1 MDLRPHDSARR
12 SPAGWALWRLP
23 ARLLGTVLLVE
34 AVAAGLLVHGLVDG
48 RAPTPEDA
56 RLALVLCLLAVAHT
70 EVAVRVERARRHLTE
85 AGHGDLSSVWT
96 FAGALLLPGAFAAL
110 VAVLVLA
117 HLWLRAGRPDVP
129 PHRQVFDA
137 AATALACVVTAG
149 LVEFLDPG
157 PVDHDLWVLPVAMLV
172 FGALHTGPA
181 AAVAVLSPPRAAP
194 SAFIAAWD
202 ENLLGFGLLCLGAL
216 TAIALSVNPWLVLFV
231 LPPVLALLR
240 TVLIRPLVSAASTDG
255 KTGLLN
261 AATWNA
267 EAERTLRRPGGRRA
281 CGVLVLDL
289 DHFKAVNDTHG
300 HVVGD
305 RVLAAVADALR
316 AGVRAHDLVGRL
328 GGEEFVVMPLAAAF
342 GTRSV
347 ELEVV
352 AERIR
357 ARVAALRVEV
367 ATPDGPFVISDLSV
381 SVGGAVSPLA
391 DADLASLLHAADL
404 ALYAAKGAGRN
415 RVRIEVTPPVQPGR
429 VPLPGDGGRSGPG
442 DGGPGDDGPVTAE
455 R

>member
-1 MDLRPHDSARR
+1 MAPDPRADLRPHDSPRR
-12 SPAGWALWRLP
+12 GPASWALWRLP

-34 AVAAGLLVHGLVDG
+34 AVASGLLVHGLVDG
-48 RAPTPEDA
+48 RMPTPEEA
-56 RLALVLCLLAVAHT
+56 QLALVLCVLAVIHT
-70 EVAVRVERARRHLTE
+70 EVAVRVERARRHLAA

-96 FAGALLLPGAFAAL
+96 FAGALLLPGPYAAL
-110 VAVLVLA
+110 VAVVVLVL
-117 HLWLRAGRPDVP
+117 LWLRAGRPDVP
-129 PHRQVFDA
+129 PHRRVFA
-137 AATALACVVTAG
+137 AAASVLACIVSAR
-149 LVEFLDPG
+149 LVEVLDPG
-157 PVDHDLWVLPVAMLV
+157 AGPAGHELWVLL
-172 FGALHTGPA
+172 
-181 AAVAVLSPPRAAP
+181 VAVLAFAVVSMGSVAAAALSPLRAAP
-194 SAFIAAWD
+194 SALVAAWD
-202 ENLLGFGLLCLGAL
+202 ENLLQFGLLCLGAL
-216 TAIALSVNPWLVLFV
+216 TAIALTVSPWLVLFV
-231 LPPVLALLR
+231 LPPMLALLR
-240 TVLIRPLVSAASTDG
+240 AVLIRPLVSAASTDG

-261 AATWNA
+261 AATWHA
-267 EAERTLRRPGGRRA
+267 EAERILRRPGGRRA

-289 DHFKAVNDTHG
+289 DRFKAVNDTHG
-300 HVVGD
+300 HVAGD

-328 GGEEFVVMPLAAAF
+328 GGEEFVVMPLAAAV

-391 DADLASLLHAADL
+391 DADLATLLHTADV
-404 ALYAAKGAGRN
+404 ALYAAKDAGRN

-429 VPLPGDGGRSGPG
+429 SPLPGDGGRSA
-442 DGGPGDDGPVTAE
+442 VW
-455 R
+455 

>member
-1 MDLRPHDSARR
+1 MAPDPRADQRPHDSPRR
-12 SPAGWALWRLP
+12 GPASWTLWRLP

-48 RAPTPEDA
+48 RTPAPEEA

-96 FAGALLLPGAFAAL
+96 FAGALLLPGVYAAL
-110 VAVLVLA
+110 VAVVVLV

-129 PHRQVFDA
+129 PYRQVFDA
-137 AATALACVVTAG
+137 AATVLACVVTAG

-157 PVDHDLWVLPVAMLV
+157 AGPADHDLWVLPVAMLA
-172 FGALHTGPA
+172 FGAVHAGSA
-181 AAVAVLSPPRAAP
+181 AAVAVLTPLRAAP
-194 SAFIAAWD
+194 SAFVAAWD
-202 ENLLGFGLLCLGAL
+202 ENLLEFGLLCLGAL
-216 TAIALSVNPWLVLFV
+216 AAIALSVNPWLVLFV

-267 EAERTLRRPGGRRA
+267 EAERILRRSGGRRA

-316 AGVRAHDLVGRL
+316 DGVRAHDLVGRL

-367 ATPDGPFVISDLSV
+367 TTPDGPTVISDLSV

-391 DADLASLLHAADL
+391 DAELAALLHTADV
-404 ALYAAKGAGRN
+404 ALYAAKAAGRN
-415 RVRIEVTPPVQPGR
+415 RVRIEVTPPVRSGG
-429 VPLPGDGGRSGPG
+429 VPLPGDGGRSAPW
-442 DGGPGDDGPVTAE
+442 
-455 R
+455 